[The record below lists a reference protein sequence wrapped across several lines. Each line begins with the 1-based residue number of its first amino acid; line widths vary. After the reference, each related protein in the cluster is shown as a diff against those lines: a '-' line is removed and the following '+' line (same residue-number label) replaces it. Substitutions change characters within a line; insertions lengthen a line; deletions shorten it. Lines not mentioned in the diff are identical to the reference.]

1 MLEAERRQDLPRHEI
16 REIGIKLALG
26 AARSSVLWHVLR
38 DTIVVSATGIAIG
51 LFVAVALAES
61 VSAFLFGLAPRDP
74 VTLMGSAAVLLA
86 VALVAG
92 YLPARK
98 AASVDPIRALRTE

>member
-1 MLEAERRQDLPRHEI
+1 MAYTVACRG

-51 LFVAVALAES
+51 LVVAVALAES

-74 VTLMGSAAVLLA
+74 ATLGASALVLLA
-86 VALVAG
+86 VTLVAG

-98 AASVDPIRALRTE
+98 AAAVDPMRALRTE